1 MEHWVALWLSSHCRG
16 PLRPGSSSNPGLK
29 HMKGTEINVVVKK
42 SAQLEDY
49 LLLRSLPGS
58 AEPGPRHEPQPQ
70 QLFAINPWQRY
81 PRSGK

>member
-58 AEPGPRHEPQPQ
+58 AEPGPRHEPQPPAAFCHQ
-70 QLFAINPWQRY
+70 SLAPL